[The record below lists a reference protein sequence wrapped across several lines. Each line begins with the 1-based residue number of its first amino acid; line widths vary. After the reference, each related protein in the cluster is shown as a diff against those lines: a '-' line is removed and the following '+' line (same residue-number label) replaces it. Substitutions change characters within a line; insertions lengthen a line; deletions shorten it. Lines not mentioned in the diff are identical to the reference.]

1 MRIYFLNHHKR
12 EVSGIV
18 IYVHPVIAIN
28 DKTNG
33 YTYTIT
39 EVLAMAAL
47 F

>member
-1 MRIYFLNHHKR
+1 MRIYFFNHHKR

-18 IYVHPVIAIN
+18 IYVHPAIAIN